1 MPPVLIGAVIAGGAA
16 IGSAAI
22 ANNGQKKAA
31 QAAQQGN
38 DASLAVQRDIYNQNA
53 AALAPWQ
60 QSGLTANNYYMAAL
74 GIPQGNQVTTPTPGT
89 ATAGMPTGQWAPG
102 MTTDGTPGSA
112 SRYGMS
118 ADQLNSFNN
127 SANMATGSSALDLM
141 RAQVARGT
149 APTTLQPSSNGT
161 VFGGSQQSVNPGQ
174 AFDAFRNSTGYNF
187 RLDQGQNALNSG
199 YAGAG
204 LVRSGAAL
212 QGLNDYSQNMASAEF
227 NNWLG
232 ALEGAS
238 NRGLGAASAQ
248 AGVGQSYANNVS
260 NLNASNAATQ
270 AQLALARSQTTAGA
284 IGALGQIGGYAA
296 GSILQPQQSALT
308 NGWGTP
314 GLY

>member
-1 MPPVLIGAVIAGGAA
+1 MPPVLIGAAIAGVATV
-16 IGSAAI
+16 GSAI
-22 ANNGQKKAA
+22 VGSNGQKKAA

-38 DASLAVQRDIYNQNA
+38 DASLAVQKDIYNQNA

-74 GIPQGNQVTTPTPGT
+74 GIPQGNQVTTPTPGATT
-89 ATAGMPTGQWAPG
+89 AGAANQWSGGRSVDGTPGMPTGSGRSLAE
-102 MTTDGTPGSA
+102 
-112 SRYGMS
+112 
-118 ADQLNSFNN
+118 
-127 SANMATGSSALDLM
+127 LM
-141 RAQVARGT
+141 RAQVVNGT
-149 APTTLQPSSNGT
+149 APTTLQPSSDGT